1 MPIKDCAGGHCWL
14 FLHFFVR
21 KQLHCFQHAYYTY
34 IWIAEQCFFCHHMI
48 LEKPLIDNLEL
59 IARQVVEGFIIGL
72 HKSPFHG
79 FSVEFAEHRL
89 YNPGDPLRHIDWRVY
104 GRTDKLFIKRFE
116 EETNLRCCVVL
127 DTSSSMQYPDDAKK
141 LNKQQFSCVA
151 AASLFQLLKRQLDAS
166 SLVLFDEKVNYFSEC
181 RSTHSH
187 YRMLTN
193 ELQKTIDHKSEH
205 KKTSAAAALHLVA
218 EQMHKRSL
226 VVIFSDMMDDTEHIE
241 DLFSALQ
248 HLRYNKHE
256 VILFHVMDGAHE
268 LQFEFENRPYEFVDM
283 ESGDRIKL
291 QPQQI
296 KEQYISRIK
305 DFQQMIENRCH
316 QYQVDRVAVDLSK
329 PVDEVLHAF
338 LIKRNKLM

>member
-1 MPIKDCAGGHCWL
+1 
-14 FLHFFVR
+14 
-21 KQLHCFQHAYYTY
+21 
-34 IWIAEQCFFCHHMI
+34 MI
-48 LEKPLIDNLEL
+48 LQQPLTDNLEL

-127 DTSSSMQYPDDAKK
+127 DTSSSMYFPLDDKK
-141 LNKQQFSCVA
+141 LSKLQFSCVA
-151 AASLFQLLKRQLDAS
+151 AASLLQLLKRQLDAAA
-166 SLVLFDEKVNYFSEC
+166 LVKFDSQVNYFSDC
-181 RSTHSH
+181 RSAHSH
-187 YRMLTN
+187 YRMLMN
-193 ELQKTIDHKSEH
+193 ELQRTLETTSEN
-205 KKTSAAAALHLVA
+205 KVTNAAKALHLVA

-226 VVIFSDMMDDTEHIE
+226 VVVFSDMMDDSDNIE
-241 DLFSALQ
+241 DMFSALQ

-256 VILFHVMDGAHE
+256 VILFHVVDGTQE
-268 LQFEFENRPYEFVDM
+268 LEFEFENRPYEFVDM
-283 ESGDRIKL
+283 ETGDRIKL

-296 KEQYISRIK
+296 KEQYISRMR
-305 DFQQMIENRCH
+305 DFQIMIENRCH
-316 QYQVDRVAVDLSK
+316 QYQIDRVAVDLSK

>member
-1 MPIKDCAGGHCWL
+1 
-14 FLHFFVR
+14 
-21 KQLHCFQHAYYTY
+21 
-34 IWIAEQCFFCHHMI
+34 MI
-48 LEKPLIDNLEL
+48 LQQPLTDNLEL
-59 IARQVVEGFIIGL
+59 LARQVVEGFILGL

-89 YNPGDPLRHIDWRVY
+89 YNQGDPLRHIDWRVY

-116 EETNLRCCVVL
+116 EETNLRCCIVM
-127 DTSSSMQYPDDAKK
+127 DTSSSMQFPKDSEK
-141 LNKQQFSCVA
+141 LNKLQFSCVA

-166 SLVLFDEKVNYFSEC
+166 ALALFDDKVNYLSDC
-181 RSTHSH
+181 RSSPSH
-187 YRMLTN
+187 YRMLMN
-193 ELQKTIDHKSEH
+193 ELQRVLD
-205 KKTSAAAALHLVA
+205 TSTENKVTNAAAALHLVA

-226 VVIFSDMMDDTEHIE
+226 IVIFSDMMDDADNIE
-241 DLFSALQ
+241 DMFAALQ

-256 VILFHVMDGAHE
+256 VILFHVMDGAQE
-268 LQFEFENRPYEFVDM
+268 MDFEFENRPYEFVDM

-296 KEQYISRIK
+296 KEQYITKMRN
-305 DFQQMIENRCH
+305 FQEMIENRCH

-329 PVDEVLHAF
+329 PVEEVLHAF